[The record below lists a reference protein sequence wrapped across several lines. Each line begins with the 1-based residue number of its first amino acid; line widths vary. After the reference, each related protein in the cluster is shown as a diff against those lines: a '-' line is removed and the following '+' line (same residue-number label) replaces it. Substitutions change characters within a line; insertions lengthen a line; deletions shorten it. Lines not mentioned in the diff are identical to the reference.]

1 MNLRKKKVD
10 VLVPPDTASD
20 NAKLKAA
27 PKKKKKAGGVFPNL
41 KPDDH
46 HRASVPAPPVKD
58 AAVGR
63 ANVTGG
69 RETR

>member
-1 MNLRKKKVD
+1 
-10 VLVPPDTASD
+10 LVTALYST
-20 NAKLKAA
+20 
-27 PKKKKKAGGVFPNL
+27 PEIRKKKKKAGGVFPNL